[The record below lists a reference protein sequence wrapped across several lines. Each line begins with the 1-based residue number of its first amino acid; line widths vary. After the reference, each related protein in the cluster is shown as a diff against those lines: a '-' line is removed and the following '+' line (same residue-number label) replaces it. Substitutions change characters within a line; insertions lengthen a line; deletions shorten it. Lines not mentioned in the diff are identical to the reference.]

1 MIIAL
6 PWEAYSLTHS
16 ATSTAFVSAAQIAP
30 YPVLGIVS
38 GVIADRLD
46 RRRVMI
52 ASDAARAVLTGIITL
67 AIALGLLRMWMLV
80 TGTVILGTCSAIFDA
95 SYVSIT
101 PQIVPADLLNAAN
114 GRLESSNAAAGII
127 GPEIGG
133 VLISAVGAVGTFGL
147 DAFSYLVGAIGS
159 SLIRFRHHSHTKAD
173 GWHEI
178 MKMGGTGVNYLARS
192 PILRLLTAAS
202 ASLAIANGALDGLLV
217 PLLRGQLHYSG
228 LAVGAVFSLG
238 AVGWLI
244 SSILAART
252 KAGDK
257 LPTASLIA
265 VILAIVGGTCVG
277 LGRTVYVS
285 AAALFLFQ
293 AGVFYFLIT
302 VVTLRQ
308 RIGPAEFLGRVHAL
322 ARALGNLGTPLGA
335 AVGGVIAAGLP
346 IGPTVSVLCS
356 FPLALAFCLA
366 WRATRLTPGPA

>member
-1 MIIAL
+1 
-6 PWEAYSLTHS
+6 
-16 ATSTAFVSAAQIAP
+16 
-30 YPVLGIVS
+30 
-38 GVIADRLD
+38 
-46 RRRVMI
+46 
-52 ASDAARAVLTGIITL
+52 
-67 AIALGLLRMWMLV
+67 
-80 TGTVILGTCSAIFDA
+80 
-95 SYVSIT
+95 
-101 PQIVPADLLNAAN
+101 
-114 GRLESSNAAAGII
+114 
-127 GPEIGG
+127 
-133 VLISAVGAVGTFGL
+133 
-147 DAFSYLVGAIGS
+147 
-159 SLIRFRHHSHTKAD
+159 
-173 GWHEI
+173 
-178 MKMGGTGVNYLARS
+178 
-192 PILRLLTAAS
+192 
-202 ASLAIANGALDGLLV
+202 
-217 PLLRGQLHYSG
+217 
-228 LAVGAVFSLG
+228 VFSLG

-308 RIGPAEFLGRVHAL
+308 RIVPAEILGRVHAL